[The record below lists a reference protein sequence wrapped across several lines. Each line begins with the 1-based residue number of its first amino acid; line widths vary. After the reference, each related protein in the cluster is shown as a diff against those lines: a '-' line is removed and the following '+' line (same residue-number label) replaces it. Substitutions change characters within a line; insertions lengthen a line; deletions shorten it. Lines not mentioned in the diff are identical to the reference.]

1 MSTRKKHRTLPE
13 YLRYLKGE
21 LPREERH
28 ALERDL
34 EADPFQKEAMEGF
47 ERIAPGDLE
56 EDLLSLH
63 STLRKRLHRRRRVT
77 LYSIAATVASLL
89 VVGTIFINIYDF
101 NPEADQENVQSGES
115 VMMDKGAE
123 PQESTPAD
131 ARDLDE
137 ETGEDE
143 AGILEKRQAEKPQL
157 PGERETRGPEAAKKQ
172 ETPEDRGEAAG
183 HEQEFEMEALQVDE
197 DVERMAA
204 PQLAKEDVPEM
215 AEELAE
221 EMAVEKAA
229 EMAPV
234 PEADAVMAVEAAPSR
249 RQKRAMS
256 TTKTVSDRTGQLS
269 GVVISA
275 EDMNPLPEASL
286 VVKGTDSGYM
296 ADMQGRFSVPI
307 GEMAPTT
314 VVASYVGMVTEE
326 YQLKPDR
333 ENRVVMQPDLA
344 RLNEVVVLEY
354 DKRKEAAPVSAVQRE
369 QPEDEAGYAEYQGAE
384 PAGGFEAFK
393 RYMEKNIRFP
403 AEDTFGDREV
413 VVLKFTVLPDGK
425 LSGIAELSSP
435 GQAFTEEAIRLLEEG
450 PAWNPA
456 RDAYGTTDEVVRMRI
471 VFKK

>member
-1 MSTRKKHRTLPE
+1 MSTRKKHRTLQE

-21 LPREERH
+21 LPGEERH

-47 ERIAPGDLE
+47 EKIAPGDLE

-63 STLRKRLHRRRRVT
+63 SALRKRLNRRRRVT

-89 VVGTIFINIYDF
+89 VVGTLFINIYDF
-101 NPEADQENVQSGES
+101 NPESDQENVPSGES
-115 VMMDKGAE
+115 VMMDRVAE

-131 ARDLDE
+131 AGDLDK
-137 ETGEDE
+137 ETGEE
-143 AGILEKRQAEKPQL
+143 AGIPEKKEAEKPQL
-157 PGERETRGPEAAKKQ
+157 PGEPDSRGPEAAKKT
-172 ETPEDRGEAAG
+172 ETTKGRGEAPG
-183 HEQEFEMEALQVDE
+183 QEQEFEMEALQVE
-197 DVERMAA
+197 EEAERMAA
-204 PQLAKEDVPEM
+204 PQLDKEGVPEI
-215 AEELAE
+215 
-221 EMAVEKAA
+221 AVEKAAEMVPVPEAA

-234 PEADAVMAVEAAPSR
+234 PETDAVKAVEAAPSGRQR
-249 RQKRAMS
+249 RAVS
-256 TTKTVSDRTGQLS
+256 TAKTVSDRTGQLS

-275 EDMNPLPEASL
+275 EDMNPLPGASL
-286 VVKGTDSGYM
+286 VVKGTDSGYV
-296 ADMQGRFSVPI
+296 ADMQGRFTVPT
-307 GEMAPTT
+307 GEMAQTT

-344 RLNEVVVLEY
+344 RLNEVVVMEY
-354 DKRKEAAPVSAVQRE
+354 DKRKEAAPVSAVQRD
-369 QPEDEAGYAEYQGAE
+369 QAEDETVPAEYQGAE

-393 RYMEKNIRFP
+393 SYVEKNIRFP
-403 AEDTFGDREV
+403 AGDAFGEREV

-425 LSGIAELSSP
+425 LSGIAELRSP
-435 GQAFTEEAIRLLEEG
+435 GQAFTEEAIRLLKEG

-456 RDAYGTTDEVVRMRI
+456 RDAYGTTEEVVRMRI